1 MTTKKEVRRVTQEM
15 TARLH
20 ALGVPVLPSDSPE
33 DIVSIIEAIEVFE
46 TAVED
51 AGGDLMVDEPPRG
64 SRPQPDRPD
73 LVLPAR
79 ADGEPANLYRERL
92 ERAAELIAE

>member
-1 MTTKKEVRRVTQEM
+1 MTTKKEVRRVTDEM
-15 TARLH
+15 KARLH
-20 ALGVPVLPSDSPE
+20 ALGVPVLPSDKP
-33 DIVSIIEAIEVFE
+33 DDVVSIIEAIERFE

-79 ADGEPANLYRERL
+79 AEGEPANLYVERV
-92 ERAAELIAE
+92 ERAAELIEG